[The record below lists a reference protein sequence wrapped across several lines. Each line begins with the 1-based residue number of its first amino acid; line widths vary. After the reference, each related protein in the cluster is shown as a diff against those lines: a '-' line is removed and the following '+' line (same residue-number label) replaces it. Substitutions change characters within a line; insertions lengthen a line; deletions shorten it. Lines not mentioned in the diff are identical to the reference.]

1 VKATVEHRETFR
13 EKGWVHVP
21 GVLDAGTVDAVRRG
35 LDAFAGSGGVHN
47 QYGILGNNVWEQVP
61 AVEAVVRGG
70 PVAQVATMLLDANP
84 VTWFQDN
91 LVWKPAGSDT
101 VIDWHQDFAYWPL
114 EAPDG
119 LVIWLC
125 FDDADEE
132 SGCLHYISGTH
143 TLGERRPEAFL
154 EGTDRPPRDDL
165 PALAWRERIAEA
177 EAAPARAGDVLAHS
191 PLVWH
196 MSKGNRGPAER
207 RALSTSWLTPAARW
221 NPEHAAHPLNWRVSP
236 VRGAPVEGELFPQFC
251 GD

>member
-1 VKATVEHRETFR
+1 MRATRAHREAFR
-13 EKGWVHVP
+13 EKGWVRVP
-21 GVLDAGTVDAVRRG
+21 QVMDAHTVDAVRRG
-35 LDAFAGSGGVHN
+35 LDGFARTGGVHN
-47 QYGILGNNVWEQVP
+47 RYGILGNNVWQQVP
-61 AVEAVVRGG
+61 AVEALVRDGA
-70 PVAQVATMLLDANP
+70 VAQVASTLLDADP

-114 EAPDG
+114 QAPDG

-143 TLGERRPEAFL
+143 TLGERQPEAFL
-154 EGTDRPPRDDL
+154 EGTSRPIRDDL
-165 PALAWRERIAEA
+165 PPLAWRDRVGDAEA
-177 EAAPARAGDVLAHS
+177 VPARAGDVLAHS

-196 MSKGNRGPAER
+196 MSKENRGPNER

-221 NPEHAAHPLNWRVSP
+221 DPEHAAHPLNWIVSP
-236 VRGAPVEGELFPQFC
+236 ERGAPEEGDLFPRFPR
-251 GD
+251 G